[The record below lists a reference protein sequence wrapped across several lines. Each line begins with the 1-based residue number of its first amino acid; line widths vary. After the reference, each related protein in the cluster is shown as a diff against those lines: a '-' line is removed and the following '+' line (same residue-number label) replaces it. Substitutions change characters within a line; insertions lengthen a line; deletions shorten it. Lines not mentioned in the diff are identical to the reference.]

1 MDNNYLEHYNPI
13 KKWKK
18 KFNNAINE
26 VNRLKNELFD
36 IIILE
41 SSMIG

>member
-26 VNRLKNELFD
+26 VNRLKNELMKKQMLL
-36 IIILE
+36 II
-41 SSMIG
+41 